1 MSSIDKI
8 IDGIYLG
15 DIRAASN
22 LYTLKSKGITHV
34 LQALGGMNPPF
45 PNVFKYK
52 KLEVMD
58 VPWENLGKHFLDA
71 AIFIKTAL
79 ASGGTVFVHW

>member
-22 LYTLKSKGITHV
+22 LFTLKSKGITHV

-45 PNVFKYK
+45 PN
-52 KLEVMD
+52 
-58 VPWENLGKHFLDA
+58 
-71 AIFIKTAL
+71 
-79 ASGGTVFVHW
+79 